1 MYTLMLCSTIL
12 ATLLI
17 AVWLFLFLRYSQK
30 YSKIIDSIDGKVF
43 TMKDLYFIG
52 LGVID
57 IYEHS
62 TRKKITTSDKA
73 ITQSKK
79 LAEVFGRDNGELYY
93 YITVAAKISLI
104 LTFLPIGLMVGCM
117 LKSALGFFAGLLLA
131 IVFPY
136 GVQSGIN
143 SAIANKKDAIL
154 AEFPKMVSKLT
165 LLVNAGMLL
174 RRAWDEVAESNE
186 DDALYAEMRTASQDI
201 LEGVTIEAAMD
212 VISIQH
218 ADGTIDAFLAA
229 AVRTEGS
236 FVIITADYEV
246 GLRDIFDS
254 MKIMADEAWEQKKQ
268 LSKQKGELAA
278 QKLLVPNMIMFLG
291 IMLDVVGPMVAA
303 MLGKFNA

>member
-17 AVWLFLFLRYSQK
+17 AVWLFLFLRYSKK

-52 LGVID
+52 LGMID

-201 LEGVTIEAAMD
+201 LEGMTIEAAMD
-212 VISIQH
+212 EFATRCGLKEIRKFSSIYVQ
-218 ADGTIDAFLAA
+218 
-229 AVRTEGS
+229 AVKRGAGES
-236 FVIITADYEV
+236 I
-246 GLRDIFDS
+246 DS